1 MKKSPESR
9 VLKLIVDNGGQCTKV
24 NVYRKRIA
32 RNAWSA
38 EVLLAA
44 MVRAGPLITKE
55 VPSPLGGGHPQTLY
69 ESTGTA
75 KETYVS
81 TVDVVIDLKAK
92 IRALE
97 HRVRKLECQKP

>member
-9 VLKLIVDNGGQCTKV
+9 VIQLIVDNGGQCTKS

-32 RNAWSA
+32 SNAWSA
-38 EVLLAA
+38 EVLLAT
-44 MVRAGPLITKE
+44 MVRAGLLNTKE
-55 VPSPLGGGHPQTLY
+55 IPPPLGGGHPQTLY

-97 HRVRKLECQKP
+97 HRVHKLECQKP

>member
-9 VLKLIVDNGGQCTKV
+9 VIQLIVDNGGQCTKS

-32 RNAWSA
+32 SNAGSA
-38 EVLLAA
+38 EVLLAT
-44 MVRAGPLITKE
+44 MVRAGLLNTKE
-55 VPSPLGGGHPQTLY
+55 IPPPLGGGHPQTLY

-97 HRVRKLECQKP
+97 HRVHKLECQKP